1 MTDEMSFDEDNN
13 AWLLTLPE
21 IGSGAR
27 HLPACTVVAIRTLK
41 DRFFPEKGDEEG
53 KRQLTGRTCSLSLS
67 CRNGGRQHEMQYI
80 AEFTVN
86 ICDGTTTLDLT
97 NSDFLIDYNLRGR
110 GLGSWVM
117 QQLICWARTL
127 PADTRIKPIKTS
139 PVDEEEKENMLRRDT
154 FWHGIGFRFRENER
168 LSLPLRIRDLQLPRS
183 RHSPLQAVPLHQ
195 GVDALVR
202 TCEKQKREID
212 NLESTRTRQAD
223 RILFLTERQWDVLF
237 MKGLLSVLLSPLL
250 LAGWL
255 YGKVTAK
262 KTDGQA

>member
-1 MTDEMSFDEDNN
+1 MTDEMSFDEDKN

-21 IGSGAR
+21 LGSGVS
-27 HLPACTVVAIRTLK
+27 HLPACTVMAIRTLK
-41 DRFFPEKGDEEG
+41 ESFFPEKGDEKG
-53 KRQLTGRTCSLSLS
+53 KKQLTGRTCTLSLNWRS
-67 CRNGGRQHEMQYI
+67 GDRQEETKYI

-86 ICDGTTTLDLT
+86 IWDGTTTLDLT
-97 NSDFLIDYNLRGR
+97 NSDFIIDYSLRGR

-127 PADTRIKPIKTS
+127 PADTRVKPIKTS
-139 PVDEEEKENMLRRDT
+139 PVDEDEKENMLRRDT

-168 LSLPLRIRDLQLPRS
+168 LSLPLRIRDLQLPRG
-183 RHSPLQAVPLHQ
+183 RHFPLQAVPLHQ
-195 GVDALVR
+195 GVDALAR
-202 TCEKQKREID
+202 TCEKQQREIVY
-212 NLESTRTRQAD
+212 LKSARTNQAD
-223 RILFLTERQWDVLF
+223 RIRYLAERQWDVLL

-255 YGKVTAK
+255 YGKATGN